1 MQNTIYTS
9 GWSKPQQDLM
19 RSHTVHMLCFYE
31 GHNPDPIEQIIAL
44 YKVASCFTDKG
55 LLGVLDETA
64 WNCMPSSLVEAMFE
78 PGMVNSCRE
87 NIPLEFWTNLVK
99 FSRPNGGVWLC
110 TKGNNRFGVKEF
122 AYLGTVEEIKET
134 RRLFANMFRYS
145 RESSVTFNAG
155 ETAQMGERMALRF
168 TTPIEFQEYL
178 DSPLGTLVVQKIDL
192 P

>member
-1 MQNTIYTS
+1 MEPPNSPSQQPTDPQSREDKNALILLFDRLPTISQSEIAPVISAVEPIEGQVSVLNLVEGESSIQQPGWSFIEFDNHKLQLLGLNLRVPDSTMQNTIYPS

-78 PGMVNSCRE
+78 PGMLNSCRE
-87 NIPLEFWTNLVK
+87 NIP
-99 FSRPNGGVWLC
+99 
-110 TKGNNRFGVKEF
+110 
-122 AYLGTVEEIKET
+122 
-134 RRLFANMFRYS
+134 
-145 RESSVTFNAG
+145 
-155 ETAQMGERMALRF
+155 
-168 TTPIEFQEYL
+168 
-178 DSPLGTLVVQKIDL
+178 
-192 P
+192 